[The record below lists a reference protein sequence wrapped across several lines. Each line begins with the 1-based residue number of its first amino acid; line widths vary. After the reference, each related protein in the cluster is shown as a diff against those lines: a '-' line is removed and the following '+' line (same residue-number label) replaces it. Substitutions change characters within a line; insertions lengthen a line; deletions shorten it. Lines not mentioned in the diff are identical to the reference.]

1 MAEQSV
7 PRLMIVTG
15 DDNFAMELARDRY
28 LERVRAARGQCAVEM
43 FDSLNER
50 IGDFLGRAVTASLFE
65 DVRVFCVLHAQSLTE
80 KDLAE
85 LDKTLDYDIPDVYM
99 FVSAEL
105 EKKSAAETKVK
116 KVLRLKERGGGA
128 ALVQDLSKPRDY
140 ERAGKIME
148 LVPQLFNRR
157 IGKPDAEYLAEV
169 VEYDLIYSELQKI
182 DMALPPGAPID
193 KKIIQEIA
201 GATRTMTVYELA
213 AALGKRDLPGALQ
226 ALDSLF
232 AAHDGRTLFS
242 IAVPALFRHF
252 WPLFKMKK
260 YLEKRPDV
268 LRQYNSRGYG
278 KDSPQS
284 MAAFEIGLACGL
296 LTERDRAGNRA
307 YPVIIKSGVVNQ
319 AQSFSYS
326 GLRDILRMLQ
336 RFDVDVKT
344 FKTDPVP
351 YSFQMLCYRIARA
364 A

>member
-1 MAEQSV
+1 MGEQSI
-7 PRLMIVTG
+7 PRLIIVTG
-15 DDNFAMELARDRY
+15 DDSFAIDLSRDRY
-28 LERVRAARGQCAVEM
+28 LERVRAAHGQCAVEM
-43 FDSLNER
+43 FDSSNER
-50 IGDFLGRAVTASLFE
+50 IRDFLERAMTVSLFE
-65 DVRVFCVLHAQSLTE
+65 ETRVFCVLHAQSLTE

-85 LDKTLDYDIPDVYM
+85 LDKTLDYEIPGVYM
-99 FVSAEL
+99 FVSAEI

-128 ALVQDLSKPRDY
+128 VSVQDFSKPRDF

-193 KKIIQEIA
+193 KKIIQEIT
-201 GATRTMTVYELA
+201 GVTRTMTVYEFA

-226 ALDSLF
+226 ALDSLL
-232 AAHDGRTLFS
+232 AAFDGRTLFN
-242 IAVPALFRHF
+242 IATPALFRHF
-252 WPLFKMKK
+252 WSLLKMNK
-260 YLEKRPDV
+260 YLAKNPGV

-296 LTERDRAGNRA
+296 LSERDRAGNRA

-319 AQSFSYS
+319 AQSFSAA
-326 GLRDILRMLQ
+326 GLRDIIRTLQ
-336 RFDVDVKT
+336 RFDVDVRT
-344 FKTDPVP
+344 FRTDPAP

>member
-28 LERVRAARGQCAVEM
+28 LERVSAARGRCAVEM

-116 KVLRLKERGGGA
+116 KVLRLKERGGAG

-140 ERAGKIME
+140 EVAGKVME

-157 IGKPDAEYLAEV
+157 IGKPDAEYLAGV

-182 DMALPPGAPID
+182 DLALPPGAPVD

-201 GATRTMTVYELA
+201 GATRSMTVYELA
-213 AALGKRDLPGALQ
+213 AALGKRDLPVALK

-232 AAHDGRTLFS
+232 AAFDGRALLN

-252 WPLFKMKK
+252 WPLFKIKR
-260 YLEKRPDV
+260 YLERNPEA
-268 LRQYNSRGYG
+268 LRQFNSRGYG
-278 KDSPQS
+278 QNSPQWA
-284 MAAFEIGLACGL
+284 AAFEIGLAGGL
-296 LTERDRAGNRA
+296 LTEKDRGGKRV
-307 YPVIIKSGVVNQ
+307 YPSVILSGVVNQ

-326 GLRDILRMLQ
+326 GLRDILRILQ

-344 FKTDPVP
+344 FRTDPVP
-351 YSFQMLCYRIARA
+351 YSFQMLCYRIVRA